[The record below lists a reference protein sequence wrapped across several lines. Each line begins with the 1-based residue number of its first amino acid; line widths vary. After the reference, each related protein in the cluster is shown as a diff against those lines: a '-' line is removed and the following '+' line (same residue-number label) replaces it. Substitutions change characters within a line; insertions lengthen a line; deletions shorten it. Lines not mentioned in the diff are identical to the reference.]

1 MSPSDE
7 VVLNTALAAHP
18 PRPDALLPILH
29 AIQDALGWV
38 PPAATAVIARQL
50 NLGRAEVHGVISFYH
65 HFRTTPP
72 GRQVLHLC
80 RAESC
85 QAMGGAAL
93 EAHARAALGIDYHET
108 SADGAV
114 SLEPAYCLGACAA
127 SPAIRL
133 GDEIIGRV
141 DAASLDALL
150 AEIRQQPAP
159 GEAA

>member
-1 MSPSDE
+1 MTEDNLAS
-7 VVLNTALAAHP
+7 LIAAHP

-29 AIQDALGWV
+29 AIQDALGYV
-38 PPAATAVIARQL
+38 PPAATAPIARHL

-65 HFRTTPP
+65 HFRSTPP
-72 GRQVLHLC
+72 GGQVLHLC

-93 EAHARAALGIDYHET
+93 EARAKAALGIDFHET

-133 GDEIIGRV
+133 GDDIIGRV
-141 DAASLDALL
+141 DAARLDALL
-150 AEIRQQPAP
+150 AKIRQQRAT

>member
-1 MSPSDE
+1 MTED
-7 VVLNTALAAHP
+7 TLARLITAHP
-18 PRPDALLPILH
+18 PRQDALLPILH

-38 PPAATAVIARQL
+38 PPAATVPIAQHL

-93 EAHARAALGIDYHET
+93 EARAKAALGIDFHET

-133 GDEIIGRV
+133 GDAIIGRV
-141 DAASLDALL
+141 DATRLDALL
-150 AEIRQQPAP
+150 AEIRQQQASR
-159 GEAA
+159 ETA

>member
-1 MSPSDE
+1 MTEDPE
-7 VVLNTALAAHP
+7 LARLIAAHP

-29 AIQDALGWV
+29 AIQDALGYL
-38 PPAATAVIARQL
+38 PPQATAPIARHL

-72 GRQVLHLC
+72 GRHVLHLC
-80 RAESC
+80 RAEAC
-85 QAMGGAAL
+85 RAMGGADL
-93 EAHARAALGIDYHET
+93 EARARAALGIDFHET
-108 SADGAV
+108 TTDGAV

-141 DAASLDALL
+141 DAARLDALL
-150 AEIRQQPAP
+150 AEIRQERAA
-159 GEAA
+159 GETA

>member
-1 MSPSDE
+1 MTEDNLAS
-7 VVLNTALAAHP
+7 LIAAHP
-18 PRPDALLPILH
+18 PHQDALLPILH

-38 PPAATAVIARQL
+38 PPEATALIARHL

-93 EAHARAALGIDYHET
+93 EARAKAVLGIDFHET

-133 GDEIIGRV
+133 GDAIIGRV
-141 DAASLDALL
+141 DAARLDALL
-150 AEIRQQPAP
+150 AEIRQERAA
-159 GEAA
+159 GETA